1 MARLARRS
9 FVLLGVA
16 ALSSGCGGTLAP
28 VGGNGRDGGGAEGG
42 ALDAGGQDSPG
53 ASDGPSVQDSPVVVE
68 DAPLGMCQVDGV
80 PCISASQCC
89 SDACTADVC
98 GNGTVT
104 CLADGTACTSA
115 AECCSDACDGTCGA
129 TPPPSCPVGTNAGPC
144 EICVADDCCSDV
156 VACEADTVC
165 VESEQC

>member
-115 AECCSDACDGTCGA
+115 AEWCSDACDTTPGAGAKCAESCLQQYPSSAAESLFECAASECASTCG
-129 TPPPSCPVGTNAGPC
+129 
-144 EICVADDCCSDV
+144 
-156 VACEADTVC
+156 
-165 VESEQC
+165 